1 MGMSELKLAPFGL
14 PPPLQLLAIMS
25 VGHLSSLF

>member
-1 MGMSELKLAPFGL
+1 VGYMGFFSIFMA
-14 PPPLQLLAIMS
+14 LLAIMS